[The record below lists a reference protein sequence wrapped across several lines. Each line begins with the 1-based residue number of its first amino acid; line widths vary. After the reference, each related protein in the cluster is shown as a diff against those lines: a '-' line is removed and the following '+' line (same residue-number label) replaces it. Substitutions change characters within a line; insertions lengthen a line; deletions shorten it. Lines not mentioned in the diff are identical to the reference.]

1 MVQADW
7 DETHTYASSYIKNK
21 PLLLS
26 SGGATQQAADW
37 EATGGPT
44 QVLNKPSIPA
54 GQVSSDW
61 AATTGPSE
69 ILNKPVIPAAQV
81 QANFL
86 ATSGPAQILNQP
98 PLPVQSDWLATGG
111 LAAIKNKPVIPDT
124 QSPCDWGATS
134 GYTRIINKPTI
145 QAGTAKLT
153 DGKLAVTFGQQFKTL
168 PAVTITLN
176 EAVDAADVYGFN
188 VTEITTQQFSVSAHC
203 SGPSTSNTVLQAT
216 GEAFSWIAIGM

>member
-7 DETHTYASSYIKNK
+7 EEERQYATSYIKNK

-37 EATGGPT
+37 QATGGPT
-44 QVLNKPSIPA
+44 QILNKPSIPA
-54 GQVSSDW
+54 AQIPADW
-61 AATTGPSE
+61 LATSGPSE
-69 ILNKPVIPAAQV
+69 VLNKPVIPAAQV

-98 PLPVQSDWLATGG
+98 PVPVQPDWAATGG

-145 QAGTAKLT
+145 QAGSATLIE
-153 DGKLAVTFGQQFKTL
+153 GKLAVTFGQQFKTP
-168 PAVTITLN
+168 PAVTVTLN
-176 EAVDAADVYGFN
+176 QAVDAADVYSFN
-188 VTEITTQQFSVSAHC
+188 VAEITTQQFTVSAHC
-203 SGPSTSNTVLQAT
+203 SGPSTSNTVLQAS